1 MVRAILR
8 PALEVQ
14 HQKHEQLLV
23 PATEAF
29 LSFVRSD
36 ALRPAYLLA
45 GDGSMTRAT
54 LTSNLLIA
62 DNLALDV
69 VAAKSW
75 SKREFYLPSKYGKAE
90 LVWAQRGGLRLSI
103 ASTYIGRRKDDYF
116 EFLHDLYDGQQVLQP
131 AWWVDGGIEWRSPHR
146 RFEARLHVYN
156 ILGRAID
163 VYNFYPRFGR
173 TAIATVSARF

>member
-1 MVRAILR
+1 
-8 PALEVQ
+8 
-14 HQKHEQLLV
+14 
-23 PATEAF
+23 
-29 LSFVRSD
+29 VRSD

-45 GDGSMTRAT
+45 GEGSMTRAT

-62 DNLALDV
+62 DNLALDA

-75 SKREFYLPSKYGKAE
+75 SKHEFYLPSNYGKAE
-90 LVWAQRGGLRLSI
+90 LVWARRGGLRLSI
-103 ASTYIGRRKDDYF
+103 ATTYIGRRKDDYF
-116 EFLHDLYDGQQVLQP
+116 EFLSDLYDGHQMLQS
-131 AWWVDGGIEWRSPHR
+131 AWWMDGGIEWRSPHR

-156 ILGRAID
+156 ILGHAID